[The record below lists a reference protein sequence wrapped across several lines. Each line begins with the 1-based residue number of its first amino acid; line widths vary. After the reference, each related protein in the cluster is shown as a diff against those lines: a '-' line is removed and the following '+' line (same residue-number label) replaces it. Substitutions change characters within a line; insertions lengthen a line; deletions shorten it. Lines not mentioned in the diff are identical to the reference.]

1 MCIRDRFD
9 AALLRGARS
18 GAVDLSAFERGAAIP
33 PGEHEVEVVRNGAPV
48 GRRRVRFDAAD
59 GGTPLACVDRSLV
72 TWLDVAIARL
82 SADAHAALESDACIS
97 VETLHP
103 AARADF
109 DIAALTLHLSI
120 PQALLLRRDSAI
132 DPATLD
138 AGISAL
144 RVNYAASIVQQA
156 GDPDARHASLHL
168 DAGANAGAWRWRHRG
183 THTWSKL
190 QSRRSQVLASTL
202 ERDVARLDARLTF
215 GDLFAAG
222 VGFDAIALR
231 GVHFRSDD
239 RMAPPD
245 ATHPAPAIRG
255 TADTDARV
263 QVRQAGLLLL
273 DVPVSPGPFV
283 LDDVRPLAR
292 GGALQVQIVESDGR
306 TRSFEVPWAALPGLL
321 PAGRARFDL
330 AAGTWRAEGH
340 RGDAPVFQG
349 GMQRGL
355 HDRLT
360 LRVAAQLAPD
370 YARPLAGA
378 IVATRF
384 GAMSIDRAHAR
395 SLWRGVRT
403 TGAST
408 RLGWSTQITPTRT
421 RFDLGAWHRADAGHW
436 SLHEAMRAR
445 RGSDTREPRIER
457 ERIEASLHQAL
468 GARRHAVRL
477 GIVERRFDHGDDARS
492 LQLGYALPA
501 RTDGLQLHALLEHA
515 RGLDPARGTNI
526 TIGAS
531 TQSTRATQAT
541 LTLAIPLQPR
551 AHGLA
556 GTSVHDP
563 RAGPGRMALQSDA
576 SGAFGEHARTAWRA
590 GVAKSRGGGAPTIA
604 SASLARSGRAG
615 HVASGWSTSSGR
627 HRWSASGNGSI
638 VLHAHGLTL
647 GPPLGDTAALVRA
660 EHGAGA
666 RLLHAPQ
673 VRLDRKGRALAA
685 HLSPYRRNRVG
696 IDPSGAAAGIA
707 FDWTERDVVPR
718 AGALVDVVLPSA
730 QTATRFVRI
739 VHASGTPAS
748 FGARIVDASD
758 NARGLVG
765 RDGLTWLDADGDRPL
780 ALHWRDGEHTR
791 QCALAES
798 SDPKRIDA
806 DAFSDPSA
814 DSDTITTLTC
824 VD

>member
-1 MCIRDRFD
+1 MTARASLLATLANCMALAMFPLAASLARAGDPQRVTFD

-384 GAMSIDRAHAR
+384 GAMSLDRAHAR

-408 RLGWSTQITPTRT
+408 RLGWSTQITPTR
-421 RFDLGAWHRADAGHW
+421 
-436 SLHEAMRAR
+436 AR
-445 RGSDTREPRIER
+445 
-457 ERIEASLHQAL
+457 
-468 GARRHAVRL
+468 
-477 GIVERRFDHGDDARS
+477 
-492 LQLGYALPA
+492 
-501 RTDGLQLHALLEHA
+501 
-515 RGLDPARGTNI
+515 
-526 TIGAS
+526 
-531 TQSTRATQAT
+531 
-541 LTLAIPLQPR
+541 
-551 AHGLA
+551 
-556 GTSVHDP
+556 
-563 RAGPGRMALQSDA
+563 
-576 SGAFGEHARTAWRA
+576 
-590 GVAKSRGGGAPTIA
+590 IA
-604 SASLARSGRAG
+604 SAHGTARMRATGRCTRRCARD
-615 HVASGWSTSSGR
+615 VAPIHANPGSNA
-627 HRWSASGNGSI
+627 SASKHPCTRHSARVGTRCDWGSSNDASTTATTRAACNWATHCRRAPTACSYTHCSNMRAASI
-638 VLHAHGLTL
+638 LRAARTSPLAH
-647 GPPLGDTAALVRA
+647 P
-660 EHGAGA
+660 
-666 RLLHAPQ
+666 
-673 VRLDRKGRALAA
+673 
-685 HLSPYRRNRVG
+685 RNR
-696 IDPSGAAAGIA
+696 
-707 FDWTERDVVPR
+707 
-718 AGALVDVVLPSA
+718 
-730 QTATRFVRI
+730 
-739 VHASGTPAS
+739 
-748 FGARIVDASD
+748 
-758 NARGLVG
+758 RG
-765 RDGLTWLDADGDRPL
+765 RR
-780 ALHWRDGEHTR
+780 RR
-791 QCALAES
+791 
-798 SDPKRIDA
+798 R
-806 DAFSDPSA
+806 
-814 DSDTITTLTC
+814 
-824 VD
+824 